1 MLHPQAILLRGGPA
15 NWGTGVSAIT
25 LLVGCLVLGSR
36 CLYSGVSLGQ
46 PVFLLLP
53 AQWRCH
59 QYLYVDK
66 AGYAKIYVAWAT
78 REAGGSQYGVPS
90 TGRRRRAR
98 QRRCRSNTDAQSDG
112 LVLPEREAKAAHAIP
127 DVPDLKEAVSRHL
140 STADRADRLD
150 IRVAVTRKYITAD
163 SQEKTPVAV
172 QLLQNLDHRNCR
184 RTGTT

>member
-1 MLHPQAILLRGGPA
+1 MTRCFSASRWLQDANGPYEA
-15 NWGTGVSAIT
+15 DATQLGYSQPASTQNELKQIT
-25 LLVGCLVLGSR
+25 DT
-36 CLYSGVSLGQ
+36 
-46 PVFLLLP
+46 
-53 AQWRCH
+53 AT
-59 QYLYVDK
+59 
-66 AGYAKIYVAWAT
+66 AKET
-78 REAGGSQYGVPS
+78 REAGAAQYSVPS

-112 LVLPEREAKAAHAIP
+112 LVLPEREAKAARAIP

-184 RTGTT
+184 RTGPK